1 MTAPLTITRRTGCVA
16 LLACCLPRASAQ
28 TAAST
33 IPQPQ
38 TFEFSPVNQY
48 GLQLT
53 AGYWNPI
60 ITYVS
65 SVSGVELRLKIG
77 RTSADTTSYVLA
89 QEVDFAF
96 TNHLFSPGRV
106 RMGWTVLARR
116 DAPPVRGQIV
126 VLDDSPIYAITD
138 LRDKEVGFPGPEAFV
153 AYKVPYAQLVSRNI
167 PVRVVFGGNMDSAL
181 AQLVSGKVSAVGGNS
196 QLLDGF
202 STREKRRLRVL
213 WSSEPFF
220 DLALMASPR
229 VSPAQARAVRDA
241 FVGMK
246 LDPKGRLV
254 LEHASKTVGMSDTAG
269 FVAADERDYA
279 NYVRFFKDA
288 PASQR

>member
-1 MTAPLTITRRTGCVA
+1 MPTFLTIARRTACA
-16 LLACCLPRASAQ
+16 AMLACCLPALTQ

-33 IPQPQ
+33 PPQPDQ
-38 TFEFSPVNQY
+38 FEFSPVNQY

-60 ITYVS
+60 ISYVS
-65 SVSGVELRLKIG
+65 RVSGVELRLKIG

-106 RMGWTVLARR
+106 RMGWSVLARR
-116 DAPPVRGQIV
+116 DSPPVHGQIV
-126 VLDDSPIYAITD
+126 VLDDSPIRSIAELKD
-138 LRDKEVGFPGPEAFV
+138 SEVGFPGPEAFV
-153 AYKVPYAQLVSRNI
+153 AYKVPLAQLQSQNI

-196 QLLDGF
+196 QLLEGF
-202 STREKRRLRVL
+202 ATREKRKLRVL
-213 WSSEPFF
+213 WSSEPYF

-229 VSPAQARAVRDA
+229 VSPAQAQAVRDA

-246 LDPKGRLV
+246 SDPKGRLV
-254 LEHASKTVGMSDTAG
+254 LENASKAVGMNETAG
-269 FVAADERDYA
+269 FVAADGRDYA
-279 NYVRFFKDA
+279 NYVRFFENLPLK
-288 PASQR
+288 QR